1 MKILKQENLKEL
13 TEKVLDYKCDTSFV
27 KGLEYNLL
35 HEFEEQIGKL
45 PELNVMKK

>member
-1 MKILKQENLKEL
+1 MPIVK
-13 TEKVLDYKCDTSFV
+13 EKVLGFKCETSFV

-35 HEFEEQIGKL
+35 KEYEDKVGNL